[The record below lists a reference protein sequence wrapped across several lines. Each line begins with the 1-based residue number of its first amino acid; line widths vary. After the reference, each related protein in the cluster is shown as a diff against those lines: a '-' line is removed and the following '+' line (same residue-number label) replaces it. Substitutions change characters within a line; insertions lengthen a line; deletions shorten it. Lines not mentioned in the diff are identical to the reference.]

1 MSILLDTHI
10 WLWSL
15 LEPEKLSRK
24 MLRALQSGSELWLS
38 PISVWEL
45 TMLVNKNRIGLSKP
59 VTVWVEEALS
69 RAPLR
74 EAPVTSEV
82 TLEISRF
89 SLPHRDPADYF
100 IVSSARVFDLT
111 LATADQRLISA
122 RACRILPN

>member
-1 MSILLDTHI
+1 
-10 WLWSL
+10 
-15 LEPEKLSRK
+15 
-24 MLRALQSGSELWLS
+24 
-38 PISVWEL
+38 
-45 TMLVNKNRIGLSKP
+45 MLVNKNRIGLSKP

-74 EAPVTSEV
+74 EATVTSEV
-82 TLEISRF
+82 ALEISRF